1 MAFKV
6 WVFGE
11 LTAEA
16 EAYEGS
22 GASFDLIAAADV
34 FGYAACWHLTH
45 LERHGSCWHAP
56 EVTDLSAVF
65 RLVLQN
71 LSPERGWG
79 WQTLGTWTLKI
90 VE

>member
-56 EVTDLSAVF
+56 EVT
-65 RLVLQN
+65 
-71 LSPERGWG
+71 ERGWG